1 MKTMTELF
9 QIEKVKFNN
18 FSDEFSLIGTYSQDN
33 LSYDTELRLHQ
44 SSLNHLMNQLQK
56 LNVQVEI
63 GELIESESL
72 PNGEIHFIID
82 LTELNSVVPFYSI
95 VSNREYKQIRA

>member
-1 MKTMTELF
+1 MKTMTEIF

-18 FSDEFSLIGTYSQDN
+18 FSDEYSLIGTYSQDN

-44 SSLNHLMNQLQK
+44 SSLNQLMNQLQK
-56 LNVQVEI
+56 LNAHIEI
-63 GELIESESL
+63 GEMIATESL
-72 PNGEIHFIID
+72 PNGETHFLID
-82 LTELNSVVPFYSI
+82 LTELNNVIPFYSI